1 MKDRVPTE
9 VLENGAVRMEQFDA
23 SGNSLGYIY
32 LKRADS
38 PSEDGTPYSK
48 NAVLTDT
55 TATAV
60 GLNAADNP
68 TPNDAFAKIA
78 TRINGLDDAGE
89 RLAILEENTYFPDGV
104 SFFAASGTFTAPR
117 DGRYR
122 ITCIGGGGTGGSG
135 NYSSSSSQYKEY
147 GGGGG
152 GSGGVAVGIIKL
164 SASQT
169 LNISISAGVAAVSP
183 YLTAGKGGNGGNGT
197 SRSSGAGGAGGSAE
211 AQLSGAKLYPGNS
224 GHNGSAFKDVTTAED
239 ERARGGDAPYFFG
252 GNLAAGKYANDGK
265 GLFADYLFG
274 FGGAGGLRSANMSA
288 DGREGGP
295 AGVVIEYMGDG
306 DATSGG
312 SSDPSPDI
320 YAQLLELAES
330 TEPIAQSVRDDADAG
345 KFDGAPGKDGAD
357 GKPGEKGD
365 KGDTGDPGSDYVLT
379 DADKSE
385 IAALVLAQI
394 PDGDEVAYG

>member
-32 LKRADS
+32 LKRADAPKES
-38 PSEDGTPYSK
+38 GTPYSK

-78 TRINGLDDAGE
+78 TRIKGLDDAGE

-104 SFFAASGTFTAPR
+104 SFFAVSGTFTAPR

-122 ITCIGGGGTGGSG
+122 ITCIGGGGGGG
-135 NYSSSSSQYKEY
+135 NGSYSSSSQNKEH

-152 GSGGVAVGIIKL
+152 GSGGIAVGIIKL
-164 SASQT
+164 SADQT

-197 SRSSGAGGAGGSAE
+197 ARGSGAGGAGGSAE

-239 ERARGGDAPYFFG
+239 ARARGGDAPYFFG

-330 TEPIAQSVRDDADAG
+330 TEQIAQSVRDDADAG
-345 KFDGAPGKDGAD
+345 KFDGAPGA
-357 GKPGEKGD
+357 KGD